1 MSVYRYAT
9 SELTSGVIKG
19 DWLPLVP
26 MNFARNINATGT
38 FTGALNLTAGNT
50 PAERANNILAVE
62 PEKSVLWCFQD
73 SVPVWCGIIWDW
85 PHMSVLDNTL
95 PLTCSTVESLFQK
108 RLITDDLTFTNA
120 DIFDVFRGLAAY
132 ALGKNPAA
140 GVAGFTMGS
149 NESGTTTTI
158 TYAGSDKKAV
168 YDAWTDLVTAYAFE
182 YSIRPALDSAGNP
195 VMVLDLGMP
204 QLGLPLTTANLA
216 FSLPGNLLDYRFART
231 GSTSANTVYASASGS
246 GTLEALNATPTFGSG
261 IGGWTGL
268 NGAAGT
274 LTTSTVWADDPNTQS
289 LQFNGNGTTAIPLAQ
304 TEAITVQPDTAY
316 TWQADLYS
324 TAGWAAT
331 ELQVV
336 WYDDTGTE
344 ISSTFSTAFDVTAGT
359 ALTGSSMSVTSPDAA
374 ATAVGRVDMTGTPPA
389 ATQMLVD
396 NAVFAVAT
404 SSQGNWESVL
414 PHGQDTAVLAAGYPL
429 LEESVSLSTVT
440 VTAQAQIDGYADG
453 VLASVSGTQLAP
465 LLILGN
471 DQGPAA
477 KDIVIGSYCYFNATS
492 PLHPAGTGGQWG
504 LQLTGRITG
513 WTLYPPTSAQA
524 EVTWLQLGEIEDI
537 EGRTYIPSGTA
548 I

>member
-50 PAERANNILAVE
+50 PAERAKNILAVE

-73 SVPVWCGIIWDW
+73 TVPVWCGIIWDW
-85 PHMSVLDNTL
+85 THMSVLDNTLPLTCSTVEALFQKRLINDDLTFTNADIFHGFRGFAAYALDNTL

-149 NESGTTTTI
+149 NESGVTTTI
-158 TYAGSDKKAV
+158 SYAGSDMKAV

-182 YSIRPALDSAGNP
+182 YAIRPALDSAGNP

-231 GSTSANTVYASASGS
+231 GSTSSNTVYASASGS

-274 LTTSTVWADDPNTQS
+274 LTTSTVWADSGNTQS
-289 LQFNGNGTTAIPLAQ
+289 LQFNGNGSTAIPLAQ
-304 TEAITVQPDTAY
+304 TESITVQADTAY
-316 TWQADLYS
+316 TWAADLYS
-324 TAGWAAT
+324 AAGWSAT

-336 WYDDTGTE
+336 WYDSTGTE
-344 ISSTFSTAFDVTAGT
+344 ISTV
-359 ALTGSSMSVTSPDAA
+359 SSARS
-374 ATAVGRVDMTGTPPA
+374 
-389 ATQMLVD
+389 
-396 NAVFAVAT
+396 
-404 SSQGNWESVL
+404 
-414 PHGQDTAVLAAGYPL
+414 
-429 LEESVSLSTVT
+429 
-440 VTAQAQIDGYADG
+440 
-453 VLASVSGTQLAP
+453 
-465 LLILGN
+465 
-471 DQGPAA
+471 
-477 KDIVIGSYCYFNATS
+477 
-492 PLHPAGTGGQWG
+492 
-504 LQLTGRITG
+504 
-513 WTLYPPTSAQA
+513 
-524 EVTWLQLGEIEDI
+524 
-537 EGRTYIPSGTA
+537 
-548 I
+548 